1 MVVIT
6 VVPKLNSLLTGRPV
20 RFAPSPTKL
29 DAVTIPLN
37 LAPPSSYIVAP
48 VPIGVSAPRTFT
60 PATSTP
66 ALCKLEEPVLRVM
79 VHNLLVLMH
88 LL

>member
-1 MVVIT
+1 MVVIP

-48 VPIGVSAPRTFT
+48 FFVNQPLLHYVIFFR
-60 PATSTP
+60 
-66 ALCKLEEPVLRVM
+66 LEIM
-79 VHNLLVLMH
+79 
-88 LL
+88 